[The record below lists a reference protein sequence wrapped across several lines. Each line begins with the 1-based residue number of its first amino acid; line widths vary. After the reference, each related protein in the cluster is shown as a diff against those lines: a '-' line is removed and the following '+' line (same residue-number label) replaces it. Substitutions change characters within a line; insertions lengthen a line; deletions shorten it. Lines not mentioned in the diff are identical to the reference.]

1 MGEQIRKTGNEALD
15 RWQQK
20 MPKFF
25 RLIMRVCICIAS
37 TATAIHV
44 YFTHFGIQPHEWW
57 NDVLPYL
64 TGIPLGMALMAKF
77 TVDGG
82 YRDKTIESI
91 SKNTILDKDDN

>member
-1 MGEQIRKTGNEALD
+1 MGEAIKNTGNEVVE

-25 RLIMRVCICIAS
+25 KRIMQICICIAS

-44 YFTHFGIQPHEWW
+44 YFNQFGITPHEWW
-57 NDVLPYL
+57 NNVLPYL
-64 TGIPLGMALMAKF
+64 TGVPLGMALMAKF

-82 YRDKTIESI
+82 YRDKTIDSI
-91 SKNTILDKDDN
+91 NKNTVLDKDDN